1 MAIYKYEARNVEGVS
16 ISGTLEAQA
25 KSEVVNSLRQRG
37 YFPTKIFIEDKSK
50 DINIELFNK
59 VTLKDLSLFCRQF
72 AFVVQS
78 GTPMLRAVELS
89 MQQTENKKL
98 KEILGRVYDQ
108 VQKGR
113 SLSDAFK
120 FEEEIPDLMVNMI
133 AAGEASGRLEYIM
146 NELSEYYRKQYKQKQ
161 KVNQATMYPKIIVVF
176 TVVVVGF
183 LLIKVVPDFVQN
195 LSGMGGELPIFTKIL
210 MAVGEFAKKTWIF
223 FLIAGLLAYGYKVFF
238 LNKDESYKIKS
249 GKRSLEGRVFGRI
262 NRQLVAG
269 RFANTFAIL
278 TSSGLGV
285 IQALEISGQVLENA
299 YIEKKLNEAKEDV
312 KKGHAIGKTIEDLN
326 IFPSML
332 TQMITVGEE
341 TGALEDILV
350 KTSEFYDG
358 EVEAAIEKMTTMIE
372 PILIMVLAV
381 VVLFIVMALLLPMF
395 NMMDAV
401 KGM

>member
-1 MAIYKYEARNVEGVS
+1 MAIYKYEARNVEGVA

-146 NELSEYYRKQYKQKQ
+146 NQLSEYYKKQYKQKQ
-161 KVNQATMYPKIIVVF
+161 KVSQATMYPKIIVVF

-183 LLIKVVPDFVQN
+183 LLVKVVPDFVQN
-195 LSGMGGELPIFTKIL
+195 LSGMGGDLPIFTKVL
-210 MAVGEFAKKTWIF
+210 MTVGEIAKKTWIF
-223 FLIAGLLAYGYKVFF
+223 FLIGGLLAYGYKVFF
-238 LNKDESYKIKS
+238 LNKDEGYKIKS

-326 IFPSML
+326 IFPTML

-401 KGM
+401 QGM

>member
-238 LNKDESYKIKS
+238 LNKDEGYKIKS

-326 IFPSML
+326 VFPSML

>member
-1 MAIYKYEARNVEGVS
+1 MAIYKYEARNVEGVA

-37 YFPTKIFIEDKSK
+37 YFPTKIYIEDKSK

-98 KEILGRVYDQ
+98 KEILGRVHDQ

-146 NELSEYYRKQYKQKQ
+146 NELSEYYKKQYKQKQ
-161 KVNQATMYPKIIVVF
+161 KVSQATMYPKIIVAF

-183 LLIKVVPDFVQN
+183 LLIKVVPDFIQN

-210 MAVGEFAKKTWIF
+210 MTVGEFTKKTWIF
-223 FLIAGLLAYGYKVFF
+223 FLIGGLLVYGYKVFF
-238 LNKDESYKIKS
+238 LNKDEGYKIKS

-285 IQALEISGQVLENA
+285 IQALEISGQVLENT

-312 KKGHAIGKTIEDLN
+312 KKGHPIGKTIEDLN

-372 PILIMVLAV
+372 PILIMILAV

>member
-37 YFPTKIFIEDKSK
+37 YFPTKIFVEDKSK

-146 NELSEYYRKQYKQKQ
+146 NELSEYYKKQYKQKQ
-161 KVNQATMYPKIIVVF
+161 KVSQATMYPKIIVVF
-176 TVVVVGF
+176 TIAVVGF
-183 LLIKVVPDFVQN
+183 LLVKVVPDFVQN
-195 LSGMGGELPIFTKIL
+195 LSGMGGDLPIFTKIL
-210 MAVGEFAKKTWIF
+210 MTVGEFAKKTWIF
-223 FLIAGLLAYGYKVFF
+223 FLIGGLLAYGYKVFF
-238 LNKDESYKIKS
+238 LNKDENYRLKS
-249 GKRSLEGRVFGRI
+249 GKRSLEGRIFGRI

-326 IFPSML
+326 IFPTML

>member
-16 ISGTLEAQA
+16 ISGTLEVQA
-25 KSEVVNSLRQRG
+25 KSEVINSLRQRG

-98 KEILGRVYDQ
+98 KEILGRVYDK

-120 FEEEIPDLMVNMI
+120 FEEEIPGLMVNMI

-146 NELSEYYRKQYKQKQ
+146 NELSEYYKKQYKQKQ
-161 KVNQATMYPKIIVVF
+161 KVSQATMYPKIIIVF

-183 LLIKVVPDFVQN
+183 LLVKVVPDFIQN
-195 LSGMGGELPIFTKIL
+195 LSSMGGDLPIFTKVL

-223 FLIAGLLAYGYKVFF
+223 FLIGGLLAYGYKVFF
-238 LNKDESYKIKS
+238 LNKDEGYKIKS

-326 IFPSML
+326 IFPTML

-372 PILIMVLAV
+372 PILIMILAV

-401 KGM
+401 QGR

>member
-37 YFPTKIFIEDKSK
+37 YFPTKIFVEDKSK

-98 KEILGRVYDQ
+98 KEILGRVHDQ

-120 FEEEIPDLMVNMI
+120 FEDEIPDLMVNMI

-146 NELSEYYRKQYKQKQ
+146 NELSEYYKKQYKQKQ
-161 KVNQATMYPKIIVVF
+161 KVSQATMYPKIIVVF
-176 TVVVVGF
+176 TVAVVGF
-183 LLIKVVPDFVQN
+183 LLVKVVPDFVQN
-195 LSGMGGELPIFTKIL
+195 LSGMGGDLQIFTKVL
-210 MAVGEFAKKTWIF
+210 MTVGEFTKKTWIF
-223 FLIAGLLAYGYKVFF
+223 FLIGGVLAYGYKVFF
-238 LNKDESYKIKS
+238 LNKDEGYKIKS

-299 YIEKKLNEAKEDV
+299 YIEKKLNEAKEDI

>member
-37 YFPTKIFIEDKSK
+37 YFPTKIYIEDKSK

-146 NELSEYYRKQYKQKQ
+146 NELSEYYKKQYKQKQ
-161 KVNQATMYPKIIVVF
+161 KVSQATMYPKIIVVF

-183 LLIKVVPDFVQN
+183 LLVKVVPDFVQN
-195 LSGMGGELPIFTKIL
+195 LSGMGGDLPIFTKVL
-210 MAVGEFAKKTWIF
+210 MTVGEIAKKTWIF
-223 FLIAGLLAYGYKVFF
+223 FLIGGLLAYGYKVFF
-238 LNKDESYKIKS
+238 LNKDEAYKIKS

-401 KGM
+401 QGM

>member
-1 MAIYKYEARNVEGVS
+1 MAIYKYEARNVEGVT

-37 YFPTKIFIEDKSK
+37 YFPTRIFIEDKSK

-120 FEEEIPDLMVNMI
+120 FEEEIPGLMTNMI
-133 AAGEASGRLEYIM
+133 AAGEASGRLEHIM

-161 KVNQATMYPKIIVVF
+161 KVSQATMYPKIIVVF
-176 TVVVVGF
+176 TIMVVSF
-183 LLIKVVPDFVQN
+183 LLVKVVPDFVQN
-195 LSGMGGELPIFTKIL
+195 LSGMGGDLPIFTKIL
-210 MAVGEFAKKTWIF
+210 MTVGEFAKKTWIF
-223 FLIAGLLAYGYKVFF
+223 FLIGGLLAYGYKVFF
-238 LNKDESYKIKS
+238 LNKDENYRVKS
-249 GKRSLEGRVFGRI
+249 GKRSLEGRIFGRI

-312 KKGHAIGKTIEDLN
+312 KKGHPIGKTIEDLN
-326 IFPSML
+326 IFPVML
-332 TQMITVGEE
+332 TQMVTVGEE

-358 EVEAAIEKMTTMIE
+358 EVETAIEKMTTMIE

-401 KGM
+401 QKM

>member
-1 MAIYKYEARNVEGVS
+1 MAVYKYEARNVEGVA
-16 ISGTLEAQA
+16 ISGALEAQA

-72 AFVVQS
+72 AFVIQS

-98 KEILGRVYDQ
+98 KEILGRVHDQ

-113 SLSDAFK
+113 NLSDALK
-120 FEEEIPDLMVNMI
+120 FEEEIPDLMTNMI

-161 KVNQATMYPKIIVVF
+161 KVSQATMYPKIIVCF

-183 LLIKVVPDFVQN
+183 LLVKVVPDFIQN

-210 MAVGEFAKKTWIF
+210 MMVGEFAKKTWIF
-223 FLIAGLLAYGYKVFF
+223 FLIGGLLAYGYKVFF
-238 LNKDESYKIKS
+238 LDKDEGHKIKA
-249 GKRSLEGRVFGRI
+249 GKKSLEGRIFGSI

-285 IQALEISGQVLENA
+285 IQSLEISGQVLENA
-299 YIEKKLNEAKEDV
+299 YIEQKLNEAKEDV
-312 KKGHAIGKTIEDLN
+312 KKGHPIGKTIEDLN
-326 IFPSML
+326 IFPTML

-401 KGM
+401 QGM

>member
-1 MAIYKYEARNVEGVS
+1 MAIYKYEARNVEGVA

-37 YFPTKIFIEDKSK
+37 YFPTKIFVEDKSK

-146 NELSEYYRKQYKQKQ
+146 NELSEYYKKQYKQKQ
-161 KVNQATMYPKIIVVF
+161 KVSQATMYPKIIIVF
-176 TVVVVGF
+176 TIAVVGF
-183 LLIKVVPDFVQN
+183 LLVKVVPDFVQN

-223 FLIAGLLAYGYKVFF
+223 FLIGVLLAYGYKVFF
-238 LNKDESYKIKS
+238 LNKDEAYKIKS

-285 IQALEISGQVLENA
+285 IQAIEISGQVLENT

-312 KKGHAIGKTIEDLN
+312 KKGHPIGKTIEDLN
-326 IFPSML
+326 VFPTML

-341 TGALEDILV
+341 TGALEDILIR
-350 KTSEFYDG
+350 TSEFYDG

>member
-37 YFPTKIFIEDKSK
+37 YFPTKIYIEDKSK

-72 AFVVQS
+72 AFVIQS

-120 FEEEIPDLMVNMI
+120 FEEEIPGLMTNMI
-133 AAGEASGRLEYIM
+133 AAGEASGRLEHIM

-161 KVNQATMYPKIIVVF
+161 KVSQATMYPKIIVVF
-176 TVVVVGF
+176 TIMVVSF
-183 LLIKVVPDFVQN
+183 LLVKVVPDFVQN
-195 LSGMGGELPIFTKIL
+195 LGSAGGELPIFTKIL
-210 MAVGEFAKKTWIF
+210 VAIGEFAKKTWMF
-223 FLIAGLLAYGYKVFF
+223 FLIGGLLAYGYKVFF
-238 LNKDESYKIKS
+238 LNKDENYKLKS
-249 GKRSLEGRVFGRI
+249 GKRSLEGRIFGRI

-269 RFANTFAIL
+269 RFANTFSIL

-285 IQALEISGQVLENA
+285 IQSLEIAGQVLENS

-312 KKGHAIGKTIEDLN
+312 KKGHPIGKTIEDLN
-326 IFPSML
+326 IFPVML
-332 TQMITVGEE
+332 TQMVTVGEE

-401 KGM
+401 QKM

>member
-1 MAIYKYEARNVEGVS
+1 MAIYKYEARNVEGVA

-98 KEILGRVYDQ
+98 KEILGRVHDQ

-120 FEEEIPDLMVNMI
+120 FEEEIPGLMVNMI

-161 KVNQATMYPKIIVVF
+161 KVSQATMYPKIIVVF

-183 LLIKVVPDFVQN
+183 LLVKVVPDFVQN
-195 LSGMGGELPIFTKIL
+195 LSSMGGDLPIFTKVL

-223 FLIAGLLAYGYKVFF
+223 FLIGGLLAYGYKVFF
-238 LNKDESYKIKS
+238 LNKDEAYKIKS

-278 TSSGLGV
+278 TASGLGV

-312 KKGHAIGKTIEDLN
+312 KKGHPIGKTIEDLN
-326 IFPSML
+326 VFPTML

>member
-37 YFPTKIFIEDKSK
+37 YFPTKIYIEDKSK

-146 NELSEYYRKQYKQKQ
+146 NELSEYYKKQYKQKQ
-161 KVNQATMYPKIIVVF
+161 KVSQATMYPKIIVVF

-183 LLIKVVPDFVQN
+183 LLVKVVPDFVQN
-195 LSGMGGELPIFTKIL
+195 LSGMGGDLPIFTKVL
-210 MAVGEFAKKTWIF
+210 MTVGEIAKKTWIF
-223 FLIAGLLAYGYKVFF
+223 FLIGGLLAYGYKVFF

-249 GKRSLEGRVFGRI
+249 GKKSLEGRIFGSI

-326 IFPSML
+326 VFPTML

-401 KGM
+401 QGM

>member
-1 MAIYKYEARNVEGVS
+1 MAIYKYEARNVEGVA

-161 KVNQATMYPKIIVVF
+161 KVSQATMYPKIIVVF

-183 LLIKVVPDFVQN
+183 LLVKVVPDFVQN
-195 LSGMGGELPIFTKIL
+195 LASTGGELPIFTQIL
-210 MAVGEFAKKTWIF
+210 VIVGEFAKKTWIF

-238 LNKDESYKIKS
+238 LNKDEAYKIKS

-326 IFPSML
+326 IFPIML

-341 TGALEDILV
+341 KGALEDILV

>member
-1 MAIYKYEARNVEGVS
+1 MAIYKYEARNIEGVA

-312 KKGHAIGKTIEDLN
+312 KKGHPIGKTIEDLN
-326 IFPSML
+326 VFPSML

>member
-146 NELSEYYRKQYKQKQ
+146 NELSEYYKKQYKQKQ
-161 KVNQATMYPKIIVVF
+161 KVSQATMYPKIIVVF
-176 TVVVVGF
+176 TIVVVGF
-183 LLIKVVPDFVQN
+183 LLVKVVPDFVQN
-195 LSGMGGELPIFTKIL
+195 LSSMGGELPIFTKML
-210 MAVGEFAKKTWIF
+210 MTVGEFAKKTWIF
-223 FLIAGLLAYGYKVFF
+223 FLIGGLLAYGYKVFF
-238 LNKDESYKIKS
+238 LNKDEGYKIKS

-312 KKGHAIGKTIEDLN
+312 KKGHPIGKTIEDLN
-326 IFPSML
+326 VFPTML

-395 NMMDAV
+395 NMMDAI
-401 KGM
+401 KGV

>member
-1 MAIYKYEARNVEGVS
+1 MAIYKYEARNVEGVT

-37 YFPTKIFIEDKSK
+37 YFPTRIFIEDKSK

-120 FEEEIPDLMVNMI
+120 FEEEIPGLMTNMI

-146 NELSEYYRKQYKQKQ
+146 NELSEYYKKQYKQKQ
-161 KVNQATMYPKIIVVF
+161 KVSQATMYPKIIVVF
-176 TVVVVGF
+176 TIMVVSF
-183 LLIKVVPDFVQN
+183 LLVKVVPDFVQN
-195 LSGMGGELPIFTKIL
+195 LSGMGGDLPIFTKIL
-210 MAVGEFAKKTWIF
+210 MTVGEFAKKTWVF
-223 FLIAGLLAYGYKVFF
+223 FLIGGLLAYGYKVFF
-238 LNKDESYKIKS
+238 LNKDENYRLKS
-249 GKRSLEGRVFGRI
+249 GKRSLEGRIFGRI

-312 KKGHAIGKTIEDLN
+312 KKGHPIGKTIEDLN
-326 IFPSML
+326 IFPVML
-332 TQMITVGEE
+332 TQMVTVGEE

-401 KGM
+401 QKM

>member
-1 MAIYKYEARNVEGVS
+1 MAIYKYEARNVEGVA

-161 KVNQATMYPKIIVVF
+161 KVSQATMYPKIIVVF

-183 LLIKVVPDFVQN
+183 LLIKVVPDFIQN
-195 LSGMGGELPIFTKIL
+195 LSGMGGDLPIFTKIL
-210 MAVGEFAKKTWIF
+210 VAVGEFAKKTWIF
-223 FLIAGLLAYGYKVFF
+223 FLIVGLLAYGYKVFF
-238 LNKDESYKIKS
+238 LNKDEGYKIKS

-312 KKGHAIGKTIEDLN
+312 KKGHPIGKTIEDLN
-326 IFPSML
+326 VFPSML

-372 PILIMVLAV
+372 PILIIVLAV

>member
-1 MAIYKYEARNVEGVS
+1 MAIYKYEARNVEGVA

-50 DINIELFNK
+50 DINIELFNR

-146 NELSEYYRKQYKQKQ
+146 NELSEYYKKQYKQKQ
-161 KVNQATMYPKIIVVF
+161 KVSQATMYPKIIVVF

-183 LLIKVVPDFVQN
+183 LLVKVVPDFVQN
-195 LSGMGGELPIFTKIL
+195 LSGMGGDLPIFTKVL
-210 MAVGEFAKKTWIF
+210 MTVGEIAKKTWIF
-223 FLIAGLLAYGYKVFF
+223 FLIVGVLAYGYKVFF
-238 LNKDESYKIKS
+238 LNKDEGYKIKS

-312 KKGHAIGKTIEDLN
+312 KKGHPIGKTIEDLN
-326 IFPSML
+326 VFPSML

-358 EVEAAIEKMTTMIE
+358 EVEVAIEKMTTMIE

>member
-37 YFPTKIFIEDKSK
+37 YFPTKIYIEDKSK

-223 FLIAGLLAYGYKVFF
+223 FLIVGLLAYGYKVFF

-312 KKGHAIGKTIEDLN
+312 KKGHPIGKTIEDLN
-326 IFPSML
+326 VFPTML

-358 EVEAAIEKMTTMIE
+358 EVEVAIEKMTTMIE

>member
-1 MAIYKYEARNVEGVS
+1 MAIYKYEARNVEGVA

-120 FEEEIPDLMVNMI
+120 FEEEIPGLMTNMI

-146 NELSEYYRKQYKQKQ
+146 NELSEYYKKQYKQKQ
-161 KVNQATMYPKIIVVF
+161 KVSQATMYPKIIIVF
-176 TVVVVGF
+176 TVAVVGF
-183 LLIKVVPDFVQN
+183 LLVKVVPDFVQN

-223 FLIAGLLAYGYKVFF
+223 FLIGGLLAYGYKVFF
-238 LNKDESYKIKS
+238 LNKDEAYKIKS

-285 IQALEISGQVLENA
+285 IQAIEISGQVLENA

-326 IFPSML
+326 VFPQML

-341 TGALEDILV
+341 TGTLEDILIR
-350 KTSEFYDG
+350 TSEFYDG

-372 PILIMVLAV
+372 SILIMVLAV

>member
-238 LNKDESYKIKS
+238 LNKDEGYKIKS

-312 KKGHAIGKTIEDLN
+312 KKGHPIGKTIEDLN
-326 IFPSML
+326 VFPSML

>member
-1 MAIYKYEARNVEGVS
+1 MAIYKYEARNVEGVA

-146 NELSEYYRKQYKQKQ
+146 NQLSEYYKKQYKQKQ
-161 KVNQATMYPKIIVVF
+161 KVSQATMYPKIIVVF

-183 LLIKVVPDFVQN
+183 LLVKVVPDFVQN
-195 LSGMGGELPIFTKIL
+195 LSGMGGDLPIFTKVL
-210 MAVGEFAKKTWIF
+210 MTVGEIAKKTWIF
-223 FLIAGLLAYGYKVFF
+223 FLIGGLLAYGYKVFF
-238 LNKDESYKIKS
+238 LNKDEAYRIKS

-262 NRQLVAG
+262 NSQLVAG

-312 KKGHAIGKTIEDLN
+312 KKGHPIGKTIEDLN
-326 IFPSML
+326 VFPSML

-358 EVEAAIEKMTTMIE
+358 EVEVAIEKMTTMIE

-401 KGM
+401 QGM

>member
-16 ISGTLEAQA
+16 ISGTLEVQA
-25 KSEVVNSLRQRG
+25 KSEVINSLRQRG

-98 KEILGRVYDQ
+98 KEILGRVYDK

-120 FEEEIPDLMVNMI
+120 FEEEIPGLMVNMI

-146 NELSEYYRKQYKQKQ
+146 NELSEYYKKQYKQKQ
-161 KVNQATMYPKIIVVF
+161 KVSQATMYPKIIIVF

-183 LLIKVVPDFVQN
+183 LLVKVVPDFIQN
-195 LSGMGGELPIFTKIL
+195 LASMGGDLPIFTKVL

-223 FLIAGLLAYGYKVFF
+223 FLIGGLLAYGYKVFF
-238 LNKDESYKIKS
+238 LNKDEGYKIKS

-326 IFPSML
+326 IFPTML

-372 PILIMVLAV
+372 PILIMILAV

-401 KGM
+401 QGR

>member
-1 MAIYKYEARNVEGVS
+1 MAIYKYEARNVEGVT

-98 KEILGRVYDQ
+98 KEILGRVHDQ

-120 FEEEIPDLMVNMI
+120 FEEEIPGLMVNMI

-161 KVNQATMYPKIIVVF
+161 KVSQATMYPKIIIVF
-176 TVVVVGF
+176 TVAVVGF
-183 LLIKVVPDFVQN
+183 LLVKVVPDFVQN

-223 FLIAGLLAYGYKVFF
+223 FLIGGLLAYGYKVFF
-238 LNKDESYKIKS
+238 LNKDEGYKIKS

-326 IFPSML
+326 IFPTML

-372 PILIMVLAV
+372 PILIIVLAV

>member
-1 MAIYKYEARNVEGVS
+1 MAVYKYEARNVEGVA
-16 ISGTLEAQA
+16 ISGALEAQA

-72 AFVVQS
+72 AFVIQS

-98 KEILGRVYDQ
+98 KEILGRVHDQ

-113 SLSDAFK
+113 NLSDALK
-120 FEEEIPDLMVNMI
+120 FEEEIPDLMTNMI

-161 KVNQATMYPKIIVVF
+161 KVSQATMYPKIIVCF

-183 LLIKVVPDFVQN
+183 LLVKVVPDFIQN

-210 MAVGEFAKKTWIF
+210 MMVGEFAKKTWIF
-223 FLIAGLLAYGYKVFF
+223 FLIGGLLAYGYKVFF
-238 LNKDESYKIKS
+238 LDKDEGHKIKA
-249 GKRSLEGRVFGRI
+249 GKKSLEGRIFGSI
-262 NRQLVAG
+262 NRQLIAG

-285 IQALEISGQVLENA
+285 IQSLEISGQVLENA
-299 YIEKKLNEAKEDV
+299 YIEQKLNEAKEDV
-312 KKGHAIGKTIEDLN
+312 KKGHPIGKTVEDLN
-326 IFPSML
+326 IFPTML

-401 KGM
+401 QGM

>member
-37 YFPTKIFIEDKSK
+37 YFPTKIYIEDKSK
-50 DINIELFNK
+50 DINSELFNK

-98 KEILGRVYDQ
+98 KDILGRVYDQ

-120 FEEEIPDLMVNMI
+120 FEDEIPDLMVNMI

-146 NELSEYYRKQYKQKQ
+146 NELSEYYKKQYKQKQ
-161 KVNQATMYPKIIVVF
+161 KVSQATMYPKIIIVF
-176 TVVVVGF
+176 TVAVVGF
-183 LLIKVVPDFVQN
+183 LLVKVVPDFVQN

-223 FLIAGLLAYGYKVFF
+223 FLIGGLLAYGYKVFF
-238 LNKDESYKIKS
+238 LNKDEAYKIKS

-285 IQALEISGQVLENA
+285 IQAIEISGQVLENA

-312 KKGHAIGKTIEDLN
+312 KKGHPIGKTIEDLN
-326 IFPSML
+326 VFPTML

-350 KTSEFYDG
+350 RTSEFYDG

>member
-1 MAIYKYEARNVEGVS
+1 MAIYKYEARNVEGVA
-16 ISGTLEAQA
+16 ISGTLEAQD

-161 KVNQATMYPKIIVVF
+161 KVSQATMYPKIIVVF

-183 LLIKVVPDFVQN
+183 LLIKVVPDFIQN
-195 LSGMGGELPIFTKIL
+195 LSGMGGDLPIFTKIL
-210 MAVGEFAKKTWIF
+210 VAVGEFAKKTWIF
-223 FLIAGLLAYGYKVFF
+223 FLIVGLLAYGYKVFF
-238 LNKDESYKIKS
+238 LNKDEGYKIKS

-312 KKGHAIGKTIEDLN
+312 KKGHPIGKTIEDLN
-326 IFPSML
+326 VFPSML

>member
-37 YFPTKIFIEDKSK
+37 YFPTKIFVEDKSK

-146 NELSEYYRKQYKQKQ
+146 NELSEYYKKQYKQKQ
-161 KVNQATMYPKIIVVF
+161 KVSQATMYPKIIVVF
-176 TVVVVGF
+176 TIVVVGF
-183 LLIKVVPDFVQN
+183 LLVKVVPDFVQN
-195 LSGMGGELPIFTKIL
+195 LSSMGGELPIFTKML
-210 MAVGEFAKKTWIF
+210 MTVGEFAKKTWIF
-223 FLIAGLLAYGYKVFF
+223 FLIGGLLAYGYKVFF
-238 LNKDESYKIKS
+238 LNKDEGYKIKS

-312 KKGHAIGKTIEDLN
+312 KKGHPIGKTIEDLN
-326 IFPSML
+326 VFPSML

>member
-1 MAIYKYEARNVEGVS
+1 MAIYKYEARNVEGVA

-120 FEEEIPDLMVNMI
+120 FEEEIPGLMTNMI

-146 NELSEYYRKQYKQKQ
+146 NELSEYYKKQYKQKQ
-161 KVNQATMYPKIIVVF
+161 KVSQATMYPKIIIVF
-176 TVVVVGF
+176 TVAVVGF
-183 LLIKVVPDFVQN
+183 LLVKVVPDFVQN

-223 FLIAGLLAYGYKVFF
+223 FLIGGLLAYGYKVFF
-238 LNKDESYKIKS
+238 LNKDEAYKIKS

-285 IQALEISGQVLENA
+285 IQAIEISGQVLENA

-326 IFPSML
+326 VFPQML

-341 TGALEDILV
+341 TGTLEDILIR
-350 KTSEFYDG
+350 TSEFYDG